1 MKMGF
6 ERLVDFRVR
15 TVPLVHCHW
24 CAVEIQRFI
33 QWAFWEDCLQ
43 FMVQGV
49 WCLWACHHGHE
60 HAYLKR
66 VVQLDGFVTPVVD
79 AVALDVE
86 DKTQRFALA
95 RVHTFYTV
103 DIMLVCERKQGIAV
117 LEHLHF
123 QRKI

>member
-1 MKMGF
+1 
-6 ERLVDFRVR
+6 
-15 TVPLVHCHW
+15 
-24 CAVEIQRFI
+24 
-33 QWAFWEDCLQ
+33 
-43 FMVQGV
+43 MVQGV
-49 WCLWACHHGHE
+49 WCLCACHHGHE

-66 VVQLDGFVTPVVD
+66 VVQLDGFVAPVVD

-103 DIMLVCERKQGIAV
+103 DIMLVGERKQSIAV
-117 LEHLHF
+117 LEHLHV